1 VLIAL
6 VQTGIETQAQNLSQ
20 LFASPQQEEKISA
33 DELRT
38 INRAIEDLKSGDLE
52 TRVGAAMLL
61 GKYDNPA
68 VMHALTAALEDD
80 EVRIRRAAL
89 ISILEKRTPMFS
101 HALTEVM
108 LPMLADPDAEI
119 RRQISSILPR
129 LTASWSMGTR
139 SHSSSRSRLPYPENF
154 DQTFIDAFSD
164 PEVVVR
170 RNMMEHP
177 GIIPLGQRMIPVLLQ
192 RLADDDLQ
200 VRLLALREVG
210 RRAESED
217 FLNSAASNSLGESP
231 LWDRELARQ
240 LAYHPHRQS
249 LELLQ
254 QMSESQD
261 RLTRTEA
268 DISRMLITYG
278 DWESAPGFE
287 RLMQDAIPPETAQRA
302 VRGLY
307 SLERSETA
315 RLAARLMTAQSEGV
329 RMEALN
335 IWLSIQPDLPPQEA
349 LEALLDDTARNI
361 RRRTFQL
368 LNSRPHL
375 IPEALARKMAVH
387 SQIDVREQLLGL
399 LDALPAELAG
409 DVIFDLLIDS
419 HLPIRQQAM
428 RQAVRLKTPGWP
440 RILQA
445 SLRDPSSRI
454 QITAAEL
461 IMRTE
466 EPGGMKA
473 LREQIEAQPDSELA
487 RQFRSRIAQ

>member
-1 VLIAL
+1 MLL
-6 VQTGIETQAQNLSQ
+6 LLPMGMESQAQNIPF
-20 LFASPQQEEKISA
+20 LFSNPQQEEQISS

-61 GKYDNPA
+61 GKYGNPA
-68 VMHALTAALEDD
+68 VMHALTAALEDE

-101 HALTEVM
+101 PALTEVM

-129 LTASWSMGTR
+129 LTASWSMGVQSR
-139 SHSSSRSRLPYPENF
+139 SSTRSRLPYPENF
-154 DQTFIDAFSD
+154 DQIFIEAFSD

-170 RNMMEHP
+170 RNMLAHP
-177 GIIPLGQRMIPVLLQ
+177 GIIPLGQRLIPVLLKC
-192 RLADDDLQ
+192 LTDDDLQ
-200 VRLLALREVG
+200 VRLLALREVA
-210 RRAESED
+210 RRAESEE
-217 FLNSAASNSLGESP
+217 FLQAAATNELGEHP

-254 QMSESQD
+254 QMSDSQD

-278 DWESAPGFE
+278 DWASAPGFE
-287 RLMQDAIPPETAQRA
+287 RLMQESIPPETAQRA

-307 SLERSETA
+307 NLERSETT
-315 RLAARLMTAQSEGV
+315 RLAAKLMMAQSEGV
-329 RMEALN
+329 RLEALN
-335 IWLSIQPDLPPQEA
+335 LWLTIQADLPPQEA
-349 LEALLDDTARNI
+349 LEKLLDDNSRNI

-368 LNSRPHL
+368 LRSRPHL
-375 IPEALARKMAVH
+375 ITESLVRKMAVH
-387 SQIDVREQLLGL
+387 SHIEVREQLLGL
-399 LDALPAELAG
+399 LDALPADLAG
-409 DVIFDLLIDS
+409 EVIFDLLIDN

-461 IMRTE
+461 IVRTE
-466 EPGGMKA
+466 EPGGLKA
-473 LREQIEAQPDSELA
+473 LRKQIEAQPDSELA
-487 RQFRSRIAQ
+487 RHFRSRIAP